1 MKLFAAA
8 AVPLGPRFGP
18 VSDGTAR
25 EQLRIARLGEEFQWS
40 EPRKQYPVSTHVA
53 VAIWHHVVDGDGVG
67 VFMALVKSLVQKLIG
82 GLGSGWLSV
91 GVDDHFTV
99 A

>member
-1 MKLFAAA
+1 
-8 AVPLGPRFGP
+8 V
-18 VSDGTAR
+18 
-25 EQLRIARLGEEFQWS
+25 
-40 EPRKQYPVSTHVA
+40 
-53 VAIWHHVVDGDGVG
+53 
-67 VFMALVKSLVQKLIG
+67 ALVKSLVQKLIG